1 MARPPTAQP
10 MAQPMALPMALPMAR
25 QTAPARKWRLHN
37 AAQFSLDADKL
48 MMQWFM
54 QKLLLAKKIPSQV
67 ICAEE
72 YAQCGGRVLVKASK
86 ILFVV
91 YRVI

>member
-10 MAQPMALPMALPMAR
+10 MAQPMALPMALPMAQ

-54 QKLLLAKKIPSQV
+54 QKLLLAKNISFAGDLRRR
-67 ICAEE
+67 ICSVRWSCPR
-72 YAQCGGRVLVKASK
+72 QSIQDIICC
-86 ILFVV
+86 I
-91 YRVI
+91 